1 VVGPEEQQK
10 ALDEAIRNAGVVC
23 EGLSAVL
30 SRGHPVRAVAC
41 AELGKLLAADEPA
54 PASPPAPAPAVV
66 KPDGS
71 SAAVTAATAT
81 ATAAK
86 ATSVFPPSDVQR
98 ILLAKTVLA
107 QAHEELV
114 IGFGKEKDAE
124 GGDVGREVR
133 ELLVRLEGELGV
145 LKNGIRNVRQS
156 ERAAG

>member
-1 VVGPEEQQK
+1 
-10 ALDEAIRNAGVVC
+10 VC
-23 EGLSAVL
+23 EGLNAVL

-54 PASPPAPAPAVV
+54 PAVV

-71 SAAVTAATAT
+71 IAAVTKATTSTTAT
-81 ATAAK
+81 TTAAK
-86 ATSVFPPSDVQR
+86 ATSVFPPNGVQR
-98 ILLAKTVLA
+98 LLLAKNVLA

-145 LKNGIRNVRQS
+145 LKSGIRNVRQS

>member
-1 VVGPEEQQK
+1 
-10 ALDEAIRNAGVVC
+10 
-23 EGLSAVL
+23 VL
-30 SRGHPVRAVAC
+30 STGHPVRAVAC

-66 KPDGS
+66 KLDGS
-71 SAAVTAATAT
+71 SAAVTT

-86 ATSVFPPSDVQR
+86 ATSVFPPSGVQR

-114 IGFGKEKDAE
+114 IGFGKEKDVE
-124 GGDVGREVR
+124 GGDVGREAR

-145 LKNGIRNVRQS
+145 LKSGIRNVRQS

>member
-1 VVGPEEQQK
+1 
-10 ALDEAIRNAGVVC
+10 
-23 EGLSAVL
+23 
-30 SRGHPVRAVAC
+30 VRAVAC

-54 PASPPAPAPAVV
+54 PASPPAPAPASPPAPAPASPPAPAPAVV
-66 KPDGS
+66 KLDGS
-71 SAAVTAATAT
+71 SAAVATAAV
-81 ATAAK
+81 TAAK
-86 ATSVFPPSDVQR
+86 ATSVFPPSGVQR